1 MLAQFLLFT
10 FALSE
15 TNIINTEVNRKYSIK
30 DDLIVVNVLVKVLN
44 QGEPFSKYTFT
55 IPDRENQ
62 HIGHTT
68 ASFSTNNIRSFDK
81 SLPISVNGNEYTVDL
96 QKEIPNGEEFTLYF
110 SYTLG
115 DYLLFIKQK
124 VSLNQRIQ
132 LYFNTTKFFKSKYE
146 TRKSSLS
153 ISGIPKAS
161 ITTPKHILEDS
172 GIRIQSSMIILKDLT
187 NDDGSDFEIEF
198 TTSRPMI
205 RIDQIISQTTVSHWG
220 KTKQK
225 AFYSVTNAGPKFT
238 GEFNRIDFNPRT
250 TPCFTQSI
258 EMRPPKGARN
268 FWASDESGLLQKE
281 LSLTGDNLL
290 IPLRGPMLSS
300 WKATFT
306 AGWTIDT
313 SVFVSGGYRF
323 ESPLITKCV
332 SAPVTEVVAEF
343 VLPEGAVVVDVQ
355 VPIDA
360 NVTKFIQPHNLDL
373 NGRTVVRIEADHLST
388 EDDVPVVIS
397 YHLSAHYHFLKILTL
412 SVAFVIVF
420 VAIIVARR
428 FDCGIAN
435 KQKTQ

>member
-1 MLAQFLLFT
+1 MLALFLFP

-15 TNIINTEVNRKYSIK
+15 ADLINNAVNRKYQIQ
-30 DDLIVVNVLVKVLN
+30 DDLIIVTVTAKVYN
-44 QGEPFSKYTFT
+44 QGTSCSSYTFT
-55 IPDRENQ
+55 IPERENE

-68 ASFSTNNIRSFDK
+68 ASFTSNNIRSFDK

-96 QKEIPNGEEFTLYF
+96 KKSIPTGEEFTLYF

-115 DYLLFIKQK
+115 DYLLFTKQK
-124 VSLNQRIQ
+124 VALNQRIQ
-132 LYFNTTKFFKSKYE
+132 LYFNTTKFFKSKYQ
-146 TRKSSLS
+146 TKKSSLS
-153 ISGIPKAS
+153 IVGIPRSS
-161 ITTPKHILEDS
+161 ITTPKHVLEDS
-172 GIRIQSSMIILKDLT
+172 GVRMQSSMIILNDLT
-187 NDDGSDFEIEF
+187 SDDGSDFEIEF
-198 TTSRPMI
+198 TTSHPML
-205 RIDQIISQTTVSHWG
+205 RVDKIISQTSVSHWG

-225 AFYSVTNAGPKFT
+225 AFYSITNAGPKFT

-258 EMRPPKGARN
+258 EMRPPEGARN

-281 LSLTGDNLL
+281 LHLTGNDLL

-306 AGWTIDT
+306 AGWTVDT

-323 ESPLITKCV
+323 KAPLIPKSV

-343 VLPEGAVVVDVQ
+343 VLPEGVEVVDVQ

-360 NVTKFIQPHNLDL
+360 NVTKFIEPHNLDL
-373 NGRTVVRIEADHLST
+373 NGRTVVRIETNHLST
-388 EDDVPVVIS
+388 EDDVPIIIDYKLGS
-397 YHLSAHYHFLKILTL
+397 YYHFLKILTL
-412 SVAFVIVF
+412 SVAFTIVF

-428 FDCGIAN
+428 FDCSISNN
-435 KQKTQ
+435 KEKSE